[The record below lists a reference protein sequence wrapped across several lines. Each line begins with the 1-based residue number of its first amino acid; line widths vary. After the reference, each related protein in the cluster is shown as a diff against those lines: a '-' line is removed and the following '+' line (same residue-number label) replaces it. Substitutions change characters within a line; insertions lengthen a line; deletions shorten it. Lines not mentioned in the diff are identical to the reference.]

1 MESSV
6 MKETITR
13 LMKKLKDIDGEIKR
27 SNDHISKLKDEK
39 TKVEENL
46 QKIMEEWGLPGF
58 KYMDLTV
65 VAKDYKK
72 RLPLK
77 KNEKLQRGINA
88 LEEAGIHNGE
98 EILPKILESMKG
110 EIIVTKKLSRKIEKD
125 N

>member
-27 SNDHISKLKDEK
+27 SNEHISKLRDERL
-39 TKVEENL
+39 KVEENL
-46 QKIMEEWGLPGF
+46 QKIMDDWGLPGF

-72 RLPLK
+72 RVPLK
-77 KNEKLQRGINA
+77 KNETLQRGIDA
-88 LEEAGIHNGE
+88 LEQAGIHNGE

-110 EIIVTKKLSRKIEKD
+110 DVIVTKKLSRKVEKD
-125 N
+125 